1 MDAKSIGA
9 WRRARPFRPFVLH
22 LDSGE
27 TFEVA
32 HPENLG
38 FSPDTPVLIIWGG
51 PEGVTMIDVDAISAI
66 THRKSPSGKGK
77 VD

>member
-9 WRRARPFRPFVLH
+9 WQRAHPFRPFVLH
-22 LDSGE
+22 LDSGV

-38 FSPDTPVLIIWGG
+38 FSPDTPAPILWA
-51 PEGVTMIDVDAISAI
+51 EGMTMIDVFAVSAI
-66 THRKSPSGKGK
+66 THRSPSRQVQG
-77 VD
+77 D